1 MGLIEA
7 VYIFNERKYSKPFRP
22 HPCDLSADL
31 VSSNAIVTHTFTA
44 RPPPAT
50 TLLPLYLAHAEPR
63 PSCIYLTGTNP
74 PTLLFSMLQDGL
86 LFMSPCSTDTEP
98 LVVLEFLHRVAD
110 ALEEFLGAP
119 LLASKLEA
127 NYDVIAQVLSEMC
140 DGGLIGGT
148 EANALRDVVDTP
160 SWMGKLLGG
169 VGLPGTSPALN
180 AGPTPFS
187 GLGSGGSGSFTPTLS
202 TAGSQI
208 PWRRS
213 NVRHTSNEMYVD
225 IVETLSVT
233 YAPSG
238 RPLAAFANGSIA
250 FTSKVSGV
258 PDLLLSL
265 RAGSG
270 PGADKV
276 KRTMERPVFHPCVRL
291 ARWRDHAELSFVPP
305 DGRFVLAGYD
315 VDLLDPSASPLSAKA
330 QDLNL
335 PASIEIRTGLGAT
348 GSDFEVRL
356 TVSHRFYTGSGS
368 SGVSSSSGVGSAAAT
383 SLSNNLGAPRPS
395 TLRGNSGDAKAPL
408 LEDLTV
414 GIPITASVR
423 NISDLRA
430 TKGEAH
436 WSPGDT
442 SIEWKISAKEAA
454 GISSAGC
461 ILRCSV
467 IGASSSEDD
476 DEGEALING
485 MKSNTHDYND
495 DDESEY
501 QTNNSTTTT
510 TTSKPNSTTAA
521 RDKKKSRQNAILM
534 PGSASLS
541 FGVKGWLASGLKVD
555 SLVIDTKRSKGLGE
569 GVRPYKGVKYLTV
582 SRKGVEVRC

>member
-7 VYIFNERKYSKPFRP
+7 VYIFNERKYSKPL
-22 HPCDLSADL
+22 HPCCCRPLIDLSY
-31 VSSNAIVTHTFTA
+31 SNAIVSHTFTA

-50 TLLPLYLAHAEPR
+50 TLLPLYLAHTEPR

-86 LFMSPCSTDTEP
+86 LFLSPCSTDTEP

-127 NYDVIAQVLSEMC
+127 NYDVIAQVLGEMC

-169 VGLPGTSPALN
+169 VGLPGSSPALN
-180 AGPTPFS
+180 AAPTPFS
-187 GLGSGGSGSFTPTLS
+187 GIGSGGSGSLTPTLS

-225 IVETLSVT
+225 IVETLCVT

-330 QDLNL
+330 ADLNL
-335 PASIEIRTGLGAT
+335 PASVEIRTGLGAT

-356 TVSHRFYTGSGS
+356 TVSHRFS
-368 SGVSSSSGVGSAAAT
+368 SGASASSSSGAASAAAT
-383 SLSNNLGAPRPS
+383 SLSSNLGAPRPS
-395 TLRGNSGDAKAPL
+395 TLRGNSGDAKAPA
-408 LEDLTV
+408 LEDLSV
-414 GIPITASVR
+414 SIPITSAVR

-442 SIEWKISAKEAA
+442 CIEWKISAKEAA
-454 GISSAGC
+454 SISSAGC

-467 IGASSSEDD
+467 VGSSTD
-476 DEGEALING
+476 DETETLPNG
-485 MKSNTHDYND
+485 GMTANTHDYND
-495 DDESEY
+495 DDDDY
-501 QTNNSTTTT
+501 QTPSANTNTQASA
-510 TTSKPNSTTAA
+510 TANK
-521 RDKKKSRQNAILM
+521 KKKSQNGILM
-534 PGSASLS
+534 PSSASLS

-582 SRKGVEVRC
+582 SKKGVEVRC

>member
-7 VYIFNERKYSKPFRP
+7 VYIFNERN
-22 HPCDLSADL
+22 
-31 VSSNAIVTHTFTA
+31 NAIVTHTFTA
-44 RPPPAT
+44 RPPPAS

-63 PSCIYLTGTNP
+63 PSCIYLSGTNP

-187 GLGSGGSGSFTPTLS
+187 GLGSGGSGSLTPTLS

-368 SGVSSSSGVGSAAAT
+368 SSVSSGTGSAAAT

-395 TLRGNSGDAKAPL
+395 TLRGNSGEAKAPL

-414 GIPITASVR
+414 SIPITTAVR

-436 WSPGDT
+436 WSPGDA

-461 ILRCSV
+461 VLRCSV
-467 IGASSSEDD
+467 VGAPSDD
-476 DEGEALING
+476 DEDETPFSNG

-495 DDESEY
+495 DENDY
-501 QTNNSTTTT
+501 QTTTPKHNDTNS
-510 TTSKPNSTTAA
+510 AA
-521 RDKKKSRQNAILM
+521 RDKKKARQNAILM

-555 SLVIDTKRSKGLGE
+555 SLVIDSKRSKGLGE

>member
-1 MGLIEA
+1 M
-7 VYIFNERKYSKPFRP
+7 
-22 HPCDLSADL
+22 
-31 VSSNAIVTHTFTA
+31 
-44 RPPPAT
+44 
-50 TLLPLYLAHAEPR
+50 
-63 PSCIYLTGTNP
+63 
-74 PTLLFSMLQDGL
+74 
-86 LFMSPCSTDTEP
+86 
-98 LVVLEFLHRVAD
+98 
-110 ALEEFLGAP
+110 
-119 LLASKLEA
+119 
-127 NYDVIAQVLSEMC
+127 
-140 DGGLIGGT
+140 
-148 EANALRDVVDTP
+148 
-160 SWMGKLLGG
+160 
-169 VGLPGTSPALN
+169 N

-187 GLGSGGSGSFTPTLS
+187 GLGSGGSGSLTPTLS

-315 VDLLDPSASPLSAKA
+315 VDLLDPLASPLSAKA

-368 SGVSSSSGVGSAAAT
+368 SGVSSGTGSAAAT

-395 TLRGNSGDAKAPL
+395 TLRGNSGEAKAPL

-414 GIPITASVR
+414 SIPITTAVR

-436 WSPGDT
+436 WSPGDA

-461 ILRCSV
+461 VLRCSV
-467 IGASSSEDD
+467 VGAPSDD
-476 DEGEALING
+476 DEDENPLSNG

-495 DDESEY
+495 DENDY
-501 QTNNSTTTT
+501 QTTTPKHNDTNS
-510 TTSKPNSTTAA
+510 AA
-521 RDKKKSRQNAILM
+521 RDKKKARQNAILM

-555 SLVIDTKRSKGLGE
+555 SLVIDSKRSKGLGE

>member
-1 MGLIEA
+1 
-7 VYIFNERKYSKPFRP
+7 
-22 HPCDLSADL
+22 
-31 VSSNAIVTHTFTA
+31 
-44 RPPPAT
+44 
-50 TLLPLYLAHAEPR
+50 
-63 PSCIYLTGTNP
+63 
-74 PTLLFSMLQDGL
+74 MLQDGL

-187 GLGSGGSGSFTPTLS
+187 GLGSGGSGSLTPTLS

-368 SGVSSSSGVGSAAAT
+368 SGVSSGTGSAAAT

-395 TLRGNSGDAKAPL
+395 TLRGNSGEAKAPL

-414 GIPITASVR
+414 SIPITAAVR

-436 WSPGDT
+436 WSPGDA

-454 GISSAGC
+454 GVSSAGC
-461 ILRCSV
+461 VLRCSV
-467 IGASSSEDD
+467 VGASSDD
-476 DEGEALING
+476 DEDEAPFSNG

-495 DDESEY
+495 DENEY
-501 QTNNSTTTT
+501 QTHDAKQSDTNS
-510 TTSKPNSTTAA
+510 AA
-521 RDKKKSRQNAILM
+521 RDKKKARQNAVLM

-555 SLVIDTKRSKGLGE
+555 SLVIDTKR
-569 GVRPYKGVKYLTV
+569 
-582 SRKGVEVRC
+582 